1 MNRYILSASLI
12 LLSLNVSAQVT
23 SPLLNCLDDEV
34 NFSFTAKFNGQTA
47 SVSFKG
53 WTYDLRFAQ
62 AFVSK
67 KGERFSSYQNQEIE
81 VYTTFPFDRYVS
93 VTTMRIPSSV
103 IAATHCN

>member
-1 MNRYILSASLI
+1 MYRNTLTAAML

-47 SVSFKG
+47 TVTFKG

-67 KGERFSSYQNQEIE
+67 KGERFSTYQNQEIV
-81 VYTTFPFDRYVS
+81 VYTTFPFDKYVT
-93 VTTMRIPSSV
+93 VNTMQNPSSL
-103 IAATHCN
+103 IAATHCK